1 MYTKGK
7 KMKWTSLGT
16 VFLLGACASAPKVEH
31 PDLAITPPAAW
42 SEAAAIDIE
51 PWWTQLGDAQLDTLV
66 EQALASNYDL
76 RAAAARLD
84 QAQAQARI
92 AGAPL
97 QPSLG
102 AGATGSRRK
111 QNFVGFPIP
120 GSASQVLST
129 TSTNY
134 GVNLNLSWEIDLWG
148 KLRAGAGAALADA
161 QAAKADFYG
170 AQLSLAAQTSRAY
183 FAAVEARRQ
192 VELASAT
199 VDNYQISSEQ
209 INSRYLRGL
218 SSSLELRLGRSNL
231 AAAEATLAARRQQLD
246 RALRQLELL
255 LGRYPSARMTTNE
268 ELPSILEPVPAGL
281 AADLVARRPDLAAAE
296 RRLAAATGRLA
307 QSRRALFPSIS
318 LTASTGTSSSAL
330 GDLLNGDFSV
340 WNLVGNISQPLLQG
354 GRLRAGVDLS
364 QAGVDGAL
372 ATYAQSVLKAYAE
385 VELALAAE
393 GFLQTQEEALKTA
406 SSEARAARV
415 LAEERYAK
423 GLSDLITLLDA
434 QRRAFD
440 AESRLLSVRR
450 QRLDSRI
457 DLYLAL
463 GGGFVASQPQQHA
476 ETTR

>member
-1 MYTKGK
+1 M
-7 KMKWTSLGT
+7 
-16 VFLLGACASAPKVEH
+16 EH
-31 PDLAITPPAAW
+31 
-42 SEAAAIDIE
+42 
-51 PWWTQLGDAQLDTLV
+51 WWKELGDARLDTLITA
-66 EQALASNYDL
+66 ALSSNYDL
-76 RAAAARLD
+76 SAAAARLT

-97 QPSLG
+97 QPGLG

-111 QNFVGFPIP
+111 QTFVGFPIP
-120 GSASQVLST
+120 GGDSQALST
-129 TSTNY
+129 TSTSY

-148 KLRAGAGAALADA
+148 KLRAGARAALADA
-161 QAAKADFYG
+161 QAAEADFYG
-170 AQLSLAAQTSRAY
+170 ARLSLAAQTSRAY

-192 VELASAT
+192 VELADAT
-199 VDNYQISSEQ
+199 FENYRLSSEQ
-209 INSRYLRGL
+209 INSRYQRGL
-218 SSSLELRLGRSNL
+218 STSLELRLGRSNQ
-231 AAAEATLAARRQQLD
+231 AAAAATLAQRRQQLD
-246 RALRQLELL
+246 RSLRQLELL
-255 LGRYPSARMTTNE
+255 LGRYPNARITTGE
-268 ELPSILEPVPAGL
+268 RLPSVAEPVPAGL
-281 AADLVARRPDLAAAE
+281 PADLVARRPDIAAAE

-340 WNLVGNISQPLLQG
+340 WNLVANISQPLLQG

-372 ATYAQSVLKAYAE
+372 ATYAQSALRAYAE

-393 GFLQTQEEALKTA
+393 SFLVAQEKALKTA
-406 SSEARAARV
+406 SSEALAARV

-423 GLSDLITLLDA
+423 GLSNLITLLDA

-463 GGGFVASQPQQHA
+463 GGGFTTSQPQQHV

>member
-1 MYTKGK
+1 
-7 KMKWTSLGT
+7 MKWTSLGT
-16 VFLLGACASAPKVEH
+16 VFLLGACASAPKVDH
-31 PDLAITPPAAW
+31 PDLALTASAAW
-42 SEAAAIDIE
+42 SESTTVDME
-51 PWWTQLGDAQLDTLV
+51 DWWTQLGDAQLDALV
-66 EQALASNYDL
+66 QQALASNYDL
-76 RAAAARLD
+76 RAAAARLA

-97 QPSLG
+97 QPGLG
-102 AGATGSRRK
+102 AGATGARRK

-120 GSASQVLST
+120 GGDSQVLST

-218 SSSLELRLGRSNL
+218 SASLELRLGRSNL
-231 AAAEATLAARRQQLD
+231 AAAEATLAQRRQQLD
-246 RALRQLELL
+246 RSLRQLELL
-255 LGRYPSARMTTNE
+255 LGRYPSARIITGGQ
-268 ELPSILEPVPAGL
+268 LPSITQAVPAGL

-296 RRLAAATGRLA
+296 RRLAAATGRLL

-318 LTASTGTSSSAL
+318 LTASTGRSSSAL
-330 GDLLNGDFSV
+330 GDLLDGDFSV
-340 WNLVGNISQPLLQG
+340 WNLIGNISQPLLQG

-372 ATYAQSVLKAYAE
+372 ATYAQSALRAYAE

-393 GFLQTQEEALKTA
+393 DFLQAQEKALKTA
-406 SSEARAARV
+406 TSEALAARL

-434 QRRAFD
+434 QRRDFE
-440 AESRLLSVRR
+440 AESRLLSVQR

-463 GGGFVASQPQQHA
+463 GGGFAASKPQQHA

>member
-1 MYTKGK
+1 
-7 KMKWTSLGT
+7 MKWTSLGA

-31 PDLAITPPAAW
+31 PDLIITPPATW
-42 SEAAAIDIE
+42 SETAAVPSEA
-51 PWWTQLGDAQLDTLV
+51 WWTQLGDAELDTLV
-66 EQALASNYDL
+66 RQALASNYDL
-76 RAAAARLD
+76 RSAAARLA

-97 QPSLG
+97 KPGLS

-120 GSASQVLST
+120 GSDSQVLST

-134 GVNLNLSWEIDLWG
+134 GINLNLSWEIDLWG
-148 KLRAGAGAALADA
+148 KLRAGTGAALADA
-161 QAAKADFYG
+161 EAAKADFYG

-199 VDNYQISSEQ
+199 VDNYQLSSEQ

-231 AAAEATLAARRQQLD
+231 AAAEATLAQRRQQLD
-246 RALRQLELL
+246 RSLRQLEVL
-255 LGRYPSARMTTNE
+255 LGRYPSARLVTSE
-268 ELPSILEPVPAGL
+268 ELPQTMGPVPAGL

-330 GDLLNGDFSV
+330 GDLLDGDFSV
-340 WNLVGNISQPLLQG
+340 WNLIGNISQPLLQG
-354 GRLRAGVDLS
+354 GRLRAGVDLA

-372 ATYAQSVLKAYAE
+372 AIYAQSALRAYSE
-385 VELALAAE
+385 VESALAAE
-393 GFLQTQEEALKTA
+393 EFLRAQEQALTTASREAL
-406 SSEARAARV
+406 AARL
-415 LAEERYAK
+415 LAEDRYAK

-440 AESRLLSVRR
+440 SESRLLSVRR

-463 GGGFVASQPQQHA
+463 GGGFAASLPQQHA

>member
-7 KMKWTSLGT
+7 KMKWTPLGI

-66 EQALASNYDL
+66 EQALESNYDL

-97 QPSLG
+97 QPGLG

-170 AQLSLAAQTSRAY
+170 AQL
-183 FAAVEARRQ
+183 
-192 VELASAT
+192 
-199 VDNYQISSEQ
+199 
-209 INSRYLRGL
+209 
-218 SSSLELRLGRSNL
+218 
-231 AAAEATLAARRQQLD
+231 
-246 RALRQLELL
+246 
-255 LGRYPSARMTTNE
+255 
-268 ELPSILEPVPAGL
+268 
-281 AADLVARRPDLAAAE
+281 
-296 RRLAAATGRLA
+296 
-307 QSRRALFPSIS
+307 
-318 LTASTGTSSSAL
+318 
-330 GDLLNGDFSV
+330 
-340 WNLVGNISQPLLQG
+340 
-354 GRLRAGVDLS
+354 
-364 QAGVDGAL
+364 
-372 ATYAQSVLKAYAE
+372 
-385 VELALAAE
+385 
-393 GFLQTQEEALKTA
+393 
-406 SSEARAARV
+406 
-415 LAEERYAK
+415 
-423 GLSDLITLLDA
+423 
-434 QRRAFD
+434 
-440 AESRLLSVRR
+440 
-450 QRLDSRI
+450 
-457 DLYLAL
+457 
-463 GGGFVASQPQQHA
+463 
-476 ETTR
+476 